1 MAIVESILKE
11 VGKRIFK
18 ELKNASKLKY
28 ADLFNFSKSELLRAG
43 FSEKQI
49 LKKVSNFYLKEGWQL
64 IINDSTGQ
72 TLSRAL
78 RELKKGRLSQGTLI
92 PKTARKQLRQDLSN
106 LTKLTKKLGDDSLAN
121 NLLKGYEKG
130 ELNFA
135 QLHNS
140 LAKYVNNIEEYIN
153 KDIITNDTQLLIDN
167 TRTST
172 AGYTKL
178 DVAEIY
184 DESSY

>member
-1 MAIVESILKE
+1 MAIVKSILKE
-11 VGKRIFK
+11 VGKITFK

-78 RELKKGRLSQGTLI
+78 RELKRGRLSQGTLI

-106 LTKLTKKLGDDSLAN
+106 LTKLTKKL
-121 NLLKGYEKG
+121 Y
-130 ELNFA
+130 
-135 QLHNS
+135 HN
-140 LAKYVNNIEEYIN
+140 
-153 KDIITNDTQLLIDN
+153 
-167 TRTST
+167 
-172 AGYTKL
+172 
-178 DVAEIY
+178 
-184 DESSY
+184 